1 MRPAGGAR
9 FQQHR
14 KFNDM
19 HLSPRATIRPYLE
32 HWHSLLI
39 PNKASWSYLMT
50 LHIHTPLIE
59 SRPLSLAAGRSIW
72 LKLDALQPCGSFKLR
87 GVGHAC
93 EVHHA
98 RGARHFV
105 SSSGGNAG
113 LAVAYAGRK
122 LGVPVTVVVPETTS
136 DRAKEL
142 LRLEDAKVVVH
153 GSSWQEA
160 NELAQTLV
168 GADDAFIHPFDDP
181 LLWTGH
187 ASLVDEVAAA
197 GIKPDAVVLSVGGG
211 GLLSGV
217 VEGLKRNGWD
227 DVPVLAVETEGAAS
241 LHAAVQAGHS
251 VELERIAS
259 VATSLGAKRVAD
271 QALVC
276 VREHPVHS
284 VLVTDRAAL
293 EACEQFLS
301 DHRVLVEPAC
311 GAALALAYAP
321 GKLAGYQNV
330 LVVVCGGATATLGQ
344 IQDWLKQVD

>member
-1 MRPAGGAR
+1 
-9 FQQHR
+9 
-14 KFNDM
+14 
-19 HLSPRATIRPYLE
+19 
-32 HWHSLLI
+32 
-39 PNKASWSYLMT
+39 MT
-50 LHIHTPLIE
+50 LHIKTPLIE
-59 SRPLSLAAGRSIW
+59 SRPLSLAAGRSVW

-93 EVHHA
+93 ETHHA

-122 LGVPVTVVVPETTS
+122 LGVPVTVVVPETTTE
-136 DRAKEL
+136 RAKDL

-168 GADDAFIHPFDDP
+168 GPNDAFIHPFDDP
-181 LLWTGH
+181 LLWAGH
-187 ASLVDEVAAA
+187 ASLVDELAQA
-197 GIKPDAVVLSVGGG
+197 GFKPDAVVLSVGGG

-217 VEGLKRNGWD
+217 VEGLKRNGWN

-241 LHAAVQAGHS
+241 LHAAMQAGQS
-251 VELERIAS
+251 VELARITS

-271 QALVC
+271 QALQC
-276 VREHPVHS
+276 VATHPVHS
-284 VLVTDRAAL
+284 HLVSDRDAL
-293 EACEQFLS
+293 LACERFLL

-311 GAALALAYAP
+311 GAALALAYDPQA
-321 GKLAGYQNV
+321 LAQYRNV
-330 LVVVCGGATATLGQ
+330 LVVVCGGATATLEQ
-344 IQDWLKQVD
+344 IRAWLAAAQ